1 MAKELGNIV
10 ADYVTAE
17 VVRSGEKL
25 LIPEE
30 MSIDRAIQMLMERKQ
45 FEEQTVVLNETF
57 DVFPWDGAIAFA
69 QVLTDTYGW
78 APHRPTPGFF
88 GDTPPQLITVATDW
102 NTSTQVPWGMF
113 GLPNIDG
120 VVQTGAE
127 TKDGRLQFQLVASV
141 KRSGESV
148 VKKLFADLRVR
159 LLNQSIYRGKAFK
172 MRFRNDAGKKL
183 QMPEPKFLRTDDID
197 EAGLIYSRE
206 VQNAIE
212 NNLFTP
218 IKRVRELR
226 DNGIP
231 VKRGI
236 LLGGPFGTGKTMA
249 AKVASKYAVQSG
261 VTFLYVSRADELDDA
276 IAFAKQ
282 YQDPACVIFC
292 EDIDRAMS
300 GERSVKMDDILN
312 IVDGIDTKSQNM
324 IIVMT
329 TNALEKIN
337 PAMLRPGRLD
347 AVIHVERPDA
357 EATSRLIRYYGG
369 SAIDPDADLTR
380 AGTILSG
387 QIPAVVHEVVK
398 RAKLAQLKLNPVN
411 EPVRLLSA
419 QAVEEAAHSIQRQA
433 MLLDQNEPEELPTV
447 DTTLANLVDSRI
459 SAKLEKHNA
468 EVRDVLDQIKQSVC

>member
-1 MAKELGNIV
+1 MAKELSNIV

-30 MSIDRAIQMLMERKQ
+30 MSIDRAIDMLKERKE
-45 FEEQTVVLNETF
+45 FEEQTVGINETF
-57 DVFPWDGAIAFA
+57 DVFPWDGALAFA
-69 QVLTDTYGW
+69 EVLEETYGW

-88 GDTPPQLITVATDW
+88 GDRPPQLITVQTDW
-102 NTSTQVPWGMF
+102 NKTAMVPWGLF
-113 GLPNIDG
+113 GLPNING
-120 VVQTGAE
+120 KIQTDAE
-127 TKDGRLQFQLVASV
+127 QKDGRFQFALRAAV
-141 KRSGESV
+141 KRSGENV
-148 VKKLFADLRVR
+148 VRKLFADLRIK
-159 LLNQSIYRGKAFK
+159 LLNKSIYRGKAIK
-172 MRFRNDAGKKL
+172 LRFRDDRGNVLG
-183 QMPEPKFLRTDDID
+183 MPEPKFLRTDDID
-197 EAGLIYSRE
+197 ESGLIYSRA
-206 VQNAIE
+206 VQDSIE

-218 IKRVRELR
+218 IKRVRELK

-231 VKRGI
+231 VKRGV

-249 AKVASKYAVQSG
+249 AKVASKYAVQAG
-261 VTFLYVSRADELDDA
+261 VTFIYISRADELGDA
-276 IAFAKQ
+276 ISFAKQ

-300 GERSVKMDDILN
+300 GDRDVKMDDILN

-369 SAIDPDADLTR
+369 DAIDPAADLTH
-380 AGTILSG
+380 AGVILSG

-398 RAKLAQLKLNPVN
+398 RSKLAQLKLNAPN
-411 EPVRLLSA
+411 EPVKMLSA
-419 QAVEEAAHSIQRQA
+419 QAIEEAAHSIQRQA
-433 MLLDQNEPEELPTV
+433 MLLDQNEPEAEPTV
-447 DTTLANLVDSRI
+447 DTTLAALVDQRI

-468 EVRDVLDQIKQSVC
+468 EVLAALQDIREQV